1 MSDTTENKIYKCE
14 TCHKE
19 YKHKNRYRNHIA
31 NKCGSYKCEQ
41 CGKNFN
47 ARSTYYY
54 HRKICDKNVE
64 ENTDAKV
71 NNNVVSNTD
80 QSNNNNNTNN
90 NNNNNNTNN
99 NTLINDVKNNVVMLN
114 PLGLTHAY
122 MFRDGKL
129 KDMIEPVKGNI
140 VTLVKERK
148 YELAYMTLFK
158 QIHGNPDIPENH
170 NVYVKDIGSG
180 KARIFNTVSFKD
192 ADISKISYDM
202 HKTLR
207 EVMRWTVSSSDEEE
221 KTKDQMMWDIYADWM
236 NTSMEKNNMM
246 ERIFYN
252 NKQIVEDT
260 INNCKV
266 YTNLEYIARRHN
278 CSIQDIEFDNSIPIK
293 LE

>member
-1 MSDTTENKIYKCE
+1 MTLDRAIEDIIEGSIQKSE
-14 TCHKE
+14 TSAYLAFE
-19 YKHKNRYRNHIA
+19 P
-31 NKCGSYKCEQ
+31 
-41 CGKNFN
+41 
-47 ARSTYYY
+47 
-54 HRKICDKNVE
+54 NVAE
-64 ENTDAKV
+64 KFL
-71 NNNVVSNTD
+71 S
-80 QSNNNNNTNN
+80 
-90 NNNNNNTNN
+90 
-99 NTLINDVKNNVVMLN
+99 
-114 PLGLTHAY
+114 
-122 MFRDGKL
+122 KL